1 MGIIISRLVIESL
14 AKSQKLTAGERGT
27 LTHYTLVLVDYE
39 NQYGDFR
46 KEPKELPYN
55 SGIAHGFIAEGF

>member
-1 MGIIISRLVIESL
+1 MGIIISGLVIESL

-39 NQYGDFR
+39 NQYGDLSE
-46 KEPKELPYN
+46 KLKTELPYDPAILL
-55 SGIAHGFIAEGF
+55 GI

>member
-1 MGIIISRLVIESL
+1 M
-14 AKSQKLTAGERGT
+14 
-27 LTHYTLVLVDYE
+27 YTDGCCCE